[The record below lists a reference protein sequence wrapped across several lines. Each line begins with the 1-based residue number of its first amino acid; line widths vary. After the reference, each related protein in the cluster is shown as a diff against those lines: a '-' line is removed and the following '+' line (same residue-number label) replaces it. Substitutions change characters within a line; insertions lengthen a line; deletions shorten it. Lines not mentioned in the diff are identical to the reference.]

1 MKYYLITNAAISLLS
16 MAGFIY
22 GVIASI
28 KKKQPLYFIMIVASL
43 GTTAFSRL
51 LEVIYMWITEQYFN
65 GFHIGILGTIATF
78 LFIFTANYGTMDTI
92 GDGRSKSLRK
102 YRIIALAAPFTVASL
117 YVPIALSEA
126 NLVTKISFGAIYIVM
141 MASSYFN
148 LKHLILPDVDYG
160 IIKCIRGYNFLM
172 LCYSLLFAMERIA
185 LIYNQGILLCVIAS
199 LIAVD
204 SLLIVPVL
212 KRGASK
218 WTI

>member
-1 MKYYLITNAAISLLS
+1 VKYYLITNAAISLLS
-16 MAGFIY
+16 MVGFIY
-22 GVIASI
+22 GVVVSI
-28 KKKQPLYFIMIVASL
+28 KKKQPLYFIMIVASV

-51 LEVIYMWITEQYFN
+51 LEVIYMWITEEYFS

-102 YRIIALAAPFTVASL
+102 YRIIALAAPFTVASF

-185 LIYNQGILLCVIAS
+185 LIYNHGILLCVIAS